1 MENRDRSFKCF
12 RGCTPDTCPKHD
24 LEVTRLVYG
33 VLLLCAVVMLVACN
47 LIWHG

>member
-1 MENRDRSFKCF
+1 MENRDRRFKCF
-12 RGCTPDTCPKHD
+12 RGYTPDTCPKHS
-24 LEVTRLVYG
+24 LEIAELVYG